1 MMPQGKQLTGRDRW
15 TPCRKDSSHLG
26 FASFS
31 GSQSVCCL
39 QEALKGYGEVIGL
52 PGAASPGS
60 GLLLSVL
67 TADIKIEDPVWLS
80 KQGKD
85 LRHPSLAT
93 LPNKR
98 HASLPNEDG

>member
-1 MMPQGKQLTGRDRW
+1 M
-15 TPCRKDSSHLG
+15 
-26 FASFS
+26 
-31 GSQSVCCL
+31 
-39 QEALKGYGEVIGL
+39 IGL

-98 HASLPNEDG
+98 HARLPNEDG